1 MKAGRFMLFKVSFS
15 CGLSKVS
22 SNKLKLY
29 SLRLLFVLFVK
40 NIEFLVAFVFCYCL
54 FWAEDVNLLSSS
66 LMPMNNMRE
75 RN

>member
-54 FWAEDVNLLSSS
+54 FWAEDVNHERKE
-66 LMPMNNMRE
+66 LMKYLNTLFE
-75 RN
+75 